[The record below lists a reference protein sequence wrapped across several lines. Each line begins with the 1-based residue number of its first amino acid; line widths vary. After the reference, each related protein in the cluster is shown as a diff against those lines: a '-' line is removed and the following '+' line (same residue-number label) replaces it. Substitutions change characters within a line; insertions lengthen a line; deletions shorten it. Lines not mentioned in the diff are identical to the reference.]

1 MDKKH
6 KEIFQKLSAIYKRH
20 RKKYPGNP
28 DSNQMCCMW
37 STSDPPD
44 IIEDTDPIYDLE
56 KTFDISIDDDQCIEL
71 YDMNIEE
78 AVVKIYQIMQEK
90 C

>member
-1 MDKKH
+1 MENNH
-6 KEIFQKLSAIYKRH
+6 KEIINKLHKIYEKH

-28 DSNQMCCMW
+28 DSDQMCCMW
-37 STSDPPD
+37 STLNPPD

-56 KTFDISIDDDQCIEL
+56 KAFSISINDDQCIEL
-71 YDMNIEE
+71 YDMNLKE
-78 AVVKIYQIMQEK
+78 AAIKIAEIMQEK